1 MTFNNID
8 SVNLTNIDFK
18 NLSEYTMYYKYD
30 LSENIIYYVYDLSE
44 NIMQQT
50 VRCSKHLTLLEWC
63 IQQWSSNSLQAG
75 CCQNSV
81 EYWKMYM
88 SVPWI
93 YIYIYKHVCTITYF
107 YVHITNRYKH
117 HMYRFNIPVQVQ
129 TCLYMVQT
137 CLYHFKFCQILP
149 GFGTYLFVHTG
160 MYHFEVSRTAFYRVR
175 YVLARAST
183 YHLVLPNSVR
193 ASCTV

>member
-50 VRCSKHLTLLEWC
+50 VRCSKHLTLLEWS

-93 YIYIYKHVCTITYF
+93 YIYIYTSTYVQLHIFMYILQTGTNIICTGSTFLYRYKHVCTWFRHVFTISSF
-107 YVHITNRYKH
+107 AKSCQDLVR
-117 HMYRFNIPVQVQ
+117 
-129 TCLYMVQT
+129 TCLY
-137 CLYHFKFCQILP
+137 ILVCTILR
-149 GFGTYLFVHTG
+149 FL
-160 MYHFEVSRTAFYRVR
+160 VR
-175 YVLARAST
+175 
-183 YHLVLPNSVR
+183 PFIE
-193 ASCTV
+193 

>member
-1 MTFNNID
+1 
-8 SVNLTNIDFK
+8 
-18 NLSEYTMYYKYD
+18 
-30 LSENIIYYVYDLSE
+30 
-44 NIMQQT
+44 MQQT

-63 IQQWSSNSLQAG
+63 IQQWSSNNLQAG

-93 YIYIYKHVCTITYF
+93 YIYIYIQARMYNYIFLCTY
-107 YVHITNRYKH
+107 YKQVQTS
-117 HMYRFNIPVQVQ
+117 YVQVQ
-129 TCLYMVQT
+129 HSCTGTNMSVHGSDMSLQFQV
-137 CLYHFKFCQILP
+137 LP
-149 GFGTYLFVHTG
+149 NPARIWYVPVLVHTG